1 MEQKLNVWVVKR
13 NYKNAY
19 HLKKY
24 LEEKNDIKKVQIFS
38 KGREFQEVLQ
48 EEKPD
53 VCIVDMDLEDMTGFD
68 LICKISAEGE
78 IEFPFIMISAASQM
92 NLIQKSIEYG
102 ASYYMLRPYSM
113 ESLYHR
119 IIKYG
124 NRKNYSPLIG
134 KEMKEQNRKD
144 IQDNLVDKK
153 EERYMKLEQQVTGI
167 IRELGIPAHIK
178 GYQYVRESVIMAVMD
193 RNNLN
198 YITKMLYPSIA
209 KKYKTTSSSVERA
222 IRHAIQVA
230 FSRCQ
235 SETLTEMFGYM
246 ENARKIKPTNSEFIA
261 VLADKMR
268 LEYTFRS

>member
-1 MEQKLNVWVVKR
+1 MEQKLNVWVAKR
-13 NYKNAY
+13 NPKDAY
-19 HLKKY
+19 QLKKY
-24 LEEKNDIKKVQIFS
+24 LEEKNDISKVRIFS
-38 KGREFQEVLQ
+38 KGREFQDMLQ
-48 EEKPD
+48 DEKPD
-53 VCIVDMDLEDMTGFD
+53 VCIIDTDLEDMTGFD
-68 LICKISAEGE
+68 LLYQVKDKDE
-78 IEFPFIMISAASQM
+78 IECSFIMISAVSHTE
-92 NLIQKSIEYG
+92 LIRKAMDYG
-102 ASYYMLRPYSM
+102 ASYFIIRPYSE

-119 IIKYG
+119 IVKYG
-124 NRKNYSPLIG
+124 RRKKYLPLIKNG
-134 KEMKEQNRKD
+134 TTHETNKNLQDSSLKNEKENY
-144 IQDNLVDKK
+144 
-153 EERYMKLEQQVTGI
+153 ERLEQEVTWM

-230 FSRCQ
+230 FSRGQ
-235 SETLTEMFGYM
+235 TETLIELFGYM

-268 LEYTFRS
+268 LEYNLRS